1 MDLCYKYMLKTPA
14 FLKISEQVL
23 LRNFSMACF
32 YIDGLIEFI
41 SYPPKISILRLSE
54 IIYSFGNNRSS
65 HLPGGVL

>member
-1 MDLCYKYMLKTPA
+1 MDLCYKCMLKTPA

-23 LRNFSMACF
+23 LGNFSMACF

-41 SYPPKISILRLSE
+41 SYPPKFSILRLSE